1 MNLSSLK
8 LYTFIPSFHFP
19 RTYRGKI
26 MLVAFIGIH
35 IPLLSL
41 LFYEIFLHLLP
52 IEIIVQTLLISLLVT
67 VTGTAVTLYAL
78 HDLLSPIILT
88 SQALRKYLEQ
98 KKLFNLP
105 TNFQDEAGTLIAD
118 KTETLQRLDT
128 IIVHLTNYDSLTGLP
143 NRELFQTH
151 IQQAISEAQDNQQF
165 ALIVLDIDSLK
176 DINSTLGRKVGDLLL
191 RKVAQRITGHLQT
204 GDVLARFGGDEFAIL
219 RSKITNSDSSIAL
232 SNQLLDSLSEPFSLF
247 GRKVHCAAK
256 IGITIYPFDGT
267 SIEQLL
273 QNADTAIHQAKQQK
287 LNTYQFY
294 SPEINAKLKR
304 ILAIKENLRYALKRD
319 ELSIHYQPRIE
330 IATGRLVAVEAL
342 LRWHSPEL
350 GCVSPAEFIPIAEE
364 TNLIVPIGE
373 WVLYHACRQNKIWQ
387 DAGLSTIRVS
397 VNLSPCQFKQNNLVE
412 IVDNILHKTQLDTAY
427 LELEIT
433 ESLLVDDIERAI
445 ATLWQLK
452 NRGISIALDD
462 FGTGYSS
469 LSYLQKLPINT
480 LKIDRSFV
488 TNIATNRD
496 DAAISGA
503 IVALA
508 QSLDLNITAE
518 GVETQPQF
526 NYLKNLGCHEVQ
538 GYYFGKPLSA
548 ADLSNF
554 LLIDRS
560 LHRTALG
567 I

>member
-1 MNLSSLK
+1 
-8 LYTFIPSFHFP
+8 
-19 RTYRGKI
+19 
-26 MLVAFIGIH
+26 MLFYGIISH
-35 IPLLSL
+35 SLSL
-41 LFYEIFLHLLP
+41 A
-52 IEIIVQTLLISLLVT
+52 IILKTLLISLLAT
-67 VTGTAVTLYAL
+67 VASTVITLYAL
-78 HDLLSPIILT
+78 HYLLSPIVLT
-88 SQALRKYLEQ
+88 SKALRKYLQQ
-98 KKLFNLP
+98 KKLSNLP
-105 TNFQDEAGTLIAD
+105 TNFRDEAGTLMAD
-118 KTETLQRLDT
+118 TTETLQRLDA
-128 IIVHLTNYDSLTGLP
+128 IILHLTNYDSLTGLP

-151 IQQAISEAQDNQQF
+151 IQKAISETKSDRQF
-165 ALIVLDIDSLK
+165 ALIVLDLDSLK

-191 RKVAQRITGHLQT
+191 RKVAQRITGHLET
-204 GDVLARFGGDEFAIL
+204 GDILARFGGDEFAIL
-219 RSKITNSDSSIAL
+219 RTDIINSDSSIAL

-247 GRKVHCAAK
+247 GKKVHCAAK

-350 GCVSPAEFIPIAEE
+350 GFVSPAEFIPIAEE

-373 WVLYHACRQNKIWQ
+373 WVLDHACLQNKVWQ
-387 DAGLSTIRVS
+387 DSGLSPIRVS
-397 VNLSPCQFKQNNLVE
+397 VNLSPCQFKQNNLIE
-412 IVDNILHKTQLDTAY
+412 IVDRILHKTQLSTAY

-433 ESLLVDDIERAI
+433 ESLLLDDIEGAI

-488 TNIATNRD
+488 TNIATNPD

-508 QSLDLNITAE
+508 QSLGLNITAE
-518 GVETQPQF
+518 GVETQAQF
-526 NYLKNLGCHEVQ
+526 NYLQNLGCHEVQ

-548 ADLSNF
+548 VNLRNF

-560 LHRTALG
+560 LHQTPIG

>member
-1 MNLSSLK
+1 
-8 LYTFIPSFHFP
+8 
-19 RTYRGKI
+19 

-41 LFYEIFLHLLP
+41 LFYAIFSYSLS
-52 IEIIVQTLLISLLVT
+52 IEAIFKTLLVSLLAT
-67 VTGTAVTLYAL
+67 VTATAVTLYAI
-78 HDLLSPIILT
+78 HYLLSPIVLT
-88 SQALRKYLEQ
+88 SKALRKYLQQ

-118 KTETLQRLDT
+118 TTETLRRLDT
-128 IIVHLTNYDSLTGLP
+128 IILHLTNYDSLTGLP
-143 NRELFQTH
+143 NRQLFQTY
-151 IQQAISEAQDNQQF
+151 IEQAISHAKDNQQF
-165 ALIVLDIDSLK
+165 ALIVLDLDSFK

-204 GDVLARFGGDEFAIL
+204 GDILARFGGDEFAIL
-219 RSKITNSDSSIAL
+219 RTNITNSDSSIAL
-232 SNQLLDSLSEPFSLF
+232 SNQLLNSLSEPFSLF
-247 GRKVHCAAK
+247 GKKVHCAAK

-319 ELSIHYQPRIE
+319 ELSIYYQPRVDIE
-330 IATGRLVAVEAL
+330 TSCLVAVEAL
-342 LRWHSPEL
+342 LRWQNPEL
-350 GCVSPAEFIPIAEE
+350 GFVSPAKFIPIAEE
-364 TNLIVPIGE
+364 TNLIMPIGE
-373 WVLYHACRQNKIWQ
+373 WVLYNACLQNKIWQ
-387 DAGLSTIRVS
+387 DAGLPPIRVS
-397 VNLSPCQFKQNNLVE
+397 VNLSPCQFKQNNLIE
-412 IVDNILHKTQLDTAY
+412 IIDRILHKTKLDVAY

-480 LKIDRSFV
+480 LKIDRTFV
-488 TNIATNRD
+488 THIATNPD
-496 DAAISGA
+496 DAAISRA

-508 QSLDLNITAE
+508 QSLELNITAE
-518 GVETQPQF
+518 GVETQPQL

-538 GYYFGKPLSA
+538 GYYFGKAVSA
-548 ADLSNF
+548 ANLSNF
-554 LLIDRS
+554 LLANQTPNRNAIIPI
-560 LHRTALG
+560 H
-567 I
+567 

>member
-1 MNLSSLK
+1 MNLSSLE
-8 LYTFIPSFHFP
+8 LYTFASSFHFP

-26 MLVAFIGIH
+26 MLVAFIGTH

-41 LFYEIFLHLLP
+41 LFYAFVSHSLSITTILK
-52 IEIIVQTLLISLLVT
+52 TLLIALLAT
-67 VTGTAVTLYAL
+67 ITGTVITLCAL
-78 HDLLSPIILT
+78 HYLLSPIILT
-88 SQALRKYLEQ
+88 SKALRKYLQQ
-98 KKLFNLP
+98 KKLSNLP
-105 TNFQDEAGTLIAD
+105 TNFQDEAGILMAD
-118 KTETLQRLDT
+118 TTETLQRLDA
-128 IIVHLTNYDSLTGLP
+128 IILHLTNYDSLTGLP

-151 IQQAISEAQDNQQF
+151 IQHAISKARGDRQF
-165 ALIVLDIDSLK
+165 ALIVLDLDSLK

-191 RKVAQRITGHLQT
+191 KKVAQRITSHLET

-219 RSKITNSDSSIAL
+219 RTNIINSDSSIAL
-232 SNQLLDSLSEPFSLF
+232 SNKLLDSLSEPFSLF
-247 GRKVHCAAK
+247 GKKVHCGAK

-294 SPEINAKLKR
+294 SPETNAQLKR

-319 ELSIHYQPRIE
+319 ELSIYYQPRVDIQ
-330 IATGRLVAVEAL
+330 TGRLVAVEAL
-342 LRWHSPEL
+342 LRWQNPEL
-350 GCVSPAEFIPIAEE
+350 GFVSPAEFIPIAEE

-373 WVLYHACRQNKIWQ
+373 WVLYHACWQNKIWQ
-387 DAGLSTIRVS
+387 DAGLPPIRVS
-397 VNLSPCQFKQNNLVE
+397 VNLSPCQFKQNNLIE
-412 IVDNILHKTQLDTAY
+412 IVDRILHKTKLDTAY

-480 LKIDRSFV
+480 LKIDRAFV
-488 TNIATNRD
+488 TNIATNPD
-496 DAAISGA
+496 DAAISRA

-508 QSLDLNITAE
+508 QSLKLNITAE
-518 GVETQPQF
+518 GVETQPQL

-548 ADLSNF
+548 ANLSNF
-554 LLIDRS
+554 LLVDRF
-560 LHRTALG
+560 LHRTAIG